1 MRNVSLLPEFPIGL
15 FFIHS
20 FMLCGSLLFLIII
33 SKQNRTKTNYRFSF
47 PAVTEAPLP
56 CPSAPPP
63 AAPAAPGTENRRTAP
78 CLSHPLPRGGSD
90 APGGRRRAAGA
101 AAMGRKERGERRAA
115 AGRGRGG
122 EGRSA
127 GRAPAVES
135 RGRAGKSALGGRGAA
150 WSRLRLCSQIR
161 RSPRSAITTTRRR
174 MRMKPPVRSRRR
186 RCPPRRGSRWRRAA
200 PKWTSTGRRTTG
212 SRCP

>member
-33 SKQNRTKTNYRFSF
+33 SKQNKNKLPFLF
-47 PAVTEAPLP
+47 PR
-56 CPSAPPP
+56 CNRG
-63 AAPAAPGTENRRTAP
+63 AAPMPFRASPRGAAAPGTENRRPAP
-78 CLSHPLPRGGSD
+78 YLSHPLPRGGSD
-90 APGGRRRAAGA
+90 AAGGRRRAAGA
-101 AAMGRKERGERRAA
+101 AAMGRKERGERWAV
-115 AGRGRGG
+115 AGGGRGG
-122 EGRSA
+122 EGRPA
-127 GRAPAVES
+127 GRAPAAES
-135 RGRAGKSALGGRGAA
+135 RGRAGRSALGCRGAT
-150 WSRLRLCSQIR
+150 WSLLRLCSQIR